1 MAISPKIRFEVFKR
15 DNFTCRYCGR
25 KTPQVVLEVD
35 HIIPVSKGGTDDM
48 DNLVTSCWE
57 CNRGKGAT
65 LLTEI
70 HNELSLHEKTILAL
84 ERELQLAEY
93 NEVKRRQRE
102 REDREIDEL
111 LDYWNKLAGGR
122 AREFPKASFLRYYLR
137 YIPAEDIKVYMEI
150 VMSKDKVWDWLSCLC
165 LFGMLHKVKEGTKPF
180 NGERE
185 EWRARF
191 L

>member
-1 MAISPKIRFEVFKR
+1 MAISPKLRFEVFKR

-35 HIIPVSKGGTDDM
+35 HVIPVAKGGTDEL

-57 CNRGKGAT
+57 CNRGKGAA

-70 HNELSLHEKTILAL
+70 PDEPSLHDKTVLML

-102 REDREIDEL
+102 REDVEIDEL
-111 LDYWNKLAGGR
+111 LSFWDELAGGH
-122 AREFPKASFLRYYLR
+122 ARQFPKVHVLRHFLRQM
-137 YIPAEDIKVYMEI
+137 PVEDIKDAMEI
-150 VMSKDKVWDWLSCLC
+150 AMAKQGDWVGVRYLVGILRNKAA
-165 LFGMLHKVKEGTKPF
+165 GVKPPW
-180 NGERE
+180 E
-185 EWRARF
+185 EEE
-191 L
+191 

>member
-1 MAISPKIRFEVFKR
+1 MAISPKTRFEVFKR

-57 CNRGKGAT
+57 CNRGKGAA
-65 LLTEI
+65 LLTDI
-70 HNELSLHEKTILAL
+70 PNEPSLHDKTILIL

-102 REDREIDEL
+102 REDAQIDEL
-111 LDYWNKLAGGR
+111 LDYWDELANGH
-122 AREFPKASFLRYYLR
+122 ARRFPEPHMLRYFLR
-137 YIPAEDIKVYMEI
+137 YIPVEDIKDAMEI
-150 VMSKDKVWDWLSCLC
+150 AMAKRGDWH
-165 LFGMLHKVKEGTKPF
+165 GVKYLIGILRNWKSGTKPPW
-180 NGERE
+180 E
-185 EWRARF
+185 ED
-191 L
+191 